1 MQRRESR
8 NEVDMEGINVSFSK
22 PEENPDVSVLSIQ
35 GYVDT
40 TTSAELEESLK
51 RLLKKGRFNIVIDLG
66 GVNYISSAGW
76 GIFISEIKSIRENGG
91 DLKLASMV
99 GDVYEVFELLEFQ
112 TILENYDTIGEAV
125 KSFGKAPGEG
135 SSKGKDSGGGDKSSI
150 NDGDGVATSHGQK
163 VK

>member
-1 MQRRESR
+1 MR
-8 NEVDMEGINVSFSK
+8 NEGHMEGINVSFSR
-22 PEENPDVSVLSIQ
+22 PEENADVSVLSVQ

-51 RLLKKGRFNIVIDLG
+51 RLLKKGRYNIVIDLG

-91 DLKLASMV
+91 DLRLAAMI

-112 TILENYDTIGEAV
+112 TILQSFDTVDEAV
-125 KSFGKAPGEG
+125 KSYKKA
-135 SSKGKDSGGGDKSSI
+135 SSDAATKTSDSGAGDASDGNGARVASSPGHKSE
-150 NDGDGVATSHGQK
+150 
-163 VK
+163 

>member
-1 MQRRESR
+1 
-8 NEVDMEGINVSFSK
+8 MEGINVSFSRAEGN
-22 PEENPDVSVLSIQ
+22 PEVSVLSVQ

-91 DLKLASMV
+91 DLKLAAMI

-112 TILENYDTIGEAV
+112 TILQSFDTVEEAV
-125 KSFGKAPGEG
+125 KSFAIGAAGGAAG
-135 SSKGKDSGGGDKSSI
+135 SADSGGED
-150 NDGDGVATSHGQK
+150 TSPTSGGARVTSTHGHK
-163 VK
+163 AE